1 MLVLA
6 AFTVV
11 VLYGKVV
18 FTSLFVW
25 CYSNKIQLLINFFL
39 LKKKKKKKRASHQDF
54 NFVNI

>member
-39 LKKKKKKKRASHQDF
+39 FIKKKEEKKKELLIK
-54 NFVNI
+54 